1 MRTTSV
7 TIVNMK
13 GSDSTVIGLTFN
25 DIPDLISKID
35 DEVMGTGYKR
45 VEVSVDSSD
54 FTSEEMEVLN
64 NHEIF

>member
-35 DEVMGTGYKR
+35 DEVKGTGYKR

-64 NHEIF
+64 NNEIF

>member
-54 FTSEEMEVLN
+54 FTLEEMEVLN
-64 NHEIF
+64 NNEIF

>member
-13 GSDSTVIGLTFN
+13 GSDSTVIGLSFN

-35 DEVMGTGYKR
+35 DEVKGTGYKR

-54 FTSEEMEVLN
+54 FTLEEMEVLN
-64 NHEIF
+64 NNEIF

>member
-35 DEVMGTGYKR
+35 DEVKGTGYKR

-54 FTSEEMEVLN
+54 FTLEEMEVLN
-64 NHEIF
+64 NNEIF